1 MYIACIITELDISTL
16 SERLKANKC
25 YKLPLILLNDSSQL
39 GTWRVMVTCNV
50 GGRVVGNHIVAE
62 LSNVADECLNEML
75 LQPSSDN
82 DWMSGWR
89 LIICWLGPRRIVCF
103 KCGEETF
110 FCRKLGRSFSDPV
123 QLKCSWMS
131 WLVMWDWH
139 FNQKIIE
146 TKKAGPW
153 REVNVVNY
161 EFHGRQ

>member
-1 MYIACIITELDISTL
+1 MHLYHRIRYLDI
-16 SERLKANKC
+16 ERLKAKKC
-25 YKLPLILLNDSSQL
+25 HNLQMIHDSDSSEHGWWWL
-39 GTWRVMVTCNV
+39 HVTL
-50 GGRVVGNHIVAE
+50 VVVTRLIEAE
-62 LSNVADECLNEML
+62 LSNVADECLNAML

-82 DWMSGWR
+82 DWMSGLR

-103 KCGEETF
+103 KWRLETF
-110 FCRKLGRSFSDPV
+110 SRKLKNLAEADL
-123 QLKCSWMS
+123 LKCIWMS